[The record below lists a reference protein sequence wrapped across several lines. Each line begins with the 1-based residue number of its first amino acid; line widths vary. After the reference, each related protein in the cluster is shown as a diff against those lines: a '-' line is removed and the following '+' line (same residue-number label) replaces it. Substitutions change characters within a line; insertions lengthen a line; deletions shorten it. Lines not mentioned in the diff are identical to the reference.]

1 MLRGVAC
8 EEIPSLTA
16 RMQWKGPCPNLPP
29 CLESLAFKDNYRSGL
44 GPSVPE
50 VYNSLQTLTCGGG
63 FDQGLQGFQGVTLP
77 NGLQTLALGL
87 QFNQSLQGVTL
98 PNGLQTLA
106 LGLQFQGVTLPGGL
120 RP

>member
-1 MLRGVAC
+1 
-8 EEIPSLTA
+8 
-16 RMQWKGPCPNLPP
+16 
-29 CLESLAFKDNYRSGL
+29 
-44 GPSVPE
+44 
-50 VYNSLQTLTCGGG
+50 
-63 FDQGLQGFQGVTLP
+63 
-77 NGLQTLALGL
+77 LALGL